1 MSSRVLKVS
10 LGMVPGHHQEAALQ
24 YVPSGL
30 VLQLEMSDRRGAELL
45 AQSPLTRVSRSL
57 IGSVNPI
64 NFRDAWPDVLLAV
77 VELANL
83 IWATTSVPLIIT
95 SATHS

>member
-1 MSSRVLKVS
+1 
-10 LGMVPGHHQEAALQ
+10 MVPGHHQEAALQ

-30 VLQLEMSDRRGAELL
+30 VLQLEMSDRRG
-45 AQSPLTRVSRSL
+45 PLTRVSRSL

-83 IWATTSVPLIIT
+83 IWATTSVPLIFT
-95 SATHS
+95 AATHS